1 MALPISDE
9 IATHLRRARTIA
21 VVGLSDNPLRPSY
34 GVSAYLQS
42 HGYRIV
48 PVNPHLKRVLGEK
61 AYSSLVEVPGNVD
74 IANIFRRSEYVEEI
88 VLQAI
93 ERKVPLI
100 WMQEGVVHDRAAE
113 RARQA
118 GILVV
123 MDECILK
130 RHQTLFPSP
139 GPLRRPGVEPR
150 RS

>member
-1 MALPISDE
+1 MALPSSDE
-9 IATHLRRARTIA
+9 IATLLGRARTIA

-34 GVSAYLQS
+34 GVSRYLQS
-42 HGYRIV
+42 RGYRII

-61 AYSSLVEVPGNVD
+61 AYPSLVEVPGNVD

-88 VLQAI
+88 VLQAMA
-93 ERKVPLI
+93 RKIPLV
-100 WMQEGVVHDRAAE
+100 WMQEGVVDDRAAE

-130 RHQTLFPSP
+130 RHQALFPGPWRLSP
-139 GPLRRPGVEPR
+139 PDVEPR